1 MRPASRMM
9 MAHLEGALRFEERV
23 GVTSYDIKGLSG
35 VGLPR
40 HRRIRGYYRNQVVKN
55 VPSAQNASLAAEPPV
70 LR

>member
-1 MRPASRMM
+1 MM

-40 HRRIRGYYRNQVVKN
+40 HRRIRVDIKSQKYPLGSGCQTSVI
-55 VPSAQNASLAAEPPV
+55 SCL
-70 LR
+70 